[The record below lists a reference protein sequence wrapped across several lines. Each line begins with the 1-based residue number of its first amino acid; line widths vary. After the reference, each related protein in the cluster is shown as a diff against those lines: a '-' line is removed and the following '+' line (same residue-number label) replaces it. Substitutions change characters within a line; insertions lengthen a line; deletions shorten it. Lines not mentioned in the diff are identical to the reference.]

1 MHNAPL
7 WLRPA
12 RQPHGAQR
20 TSTPTATLGIRARA
34 GAANRH
40 HQLALAAHTQA
51 GRLDKESEQLFDTLT
66 ECMEDAKQ
74 HGYGMP

>member
-1 MHNAPL
+1 MQ
-7 WLRPA
+7 
-12 RQPHGAQR
+12 QPR
-20 TSTPTATLGIRARA
+20 TGIISWRWR
-34 GAANRH
+34 
-40 HQLALAAHTQA
+40 AHTQA